1 LLWDRNGVVV
11 MDEPGTGLDRVSR
24 FGAPDDCMQGDE
36 ARVRALEDLG
46 VLDTGP
52 ERRFDRITGLAHRLF
67 GVASAAITL
76 IDRDRQYI
84 KSSEGVKLL
93 PGPRDEAFCDRT
105 IRQPGTLIV
114 EDASV
119 DTRFADNPLVTGE
132 KHVRFYAGHPLEAPG
147 GHRVGALCLLD
158 DRPRTFSEPERA
170 LLQELAEWVQQEL
183 TRSAELEHAAAVQRG
198 LLPRRRPHI
207 GGYEVAGVC
216 LPSRAVGG
224 DFLDW
229 YPTRDGGVAVTLG
242 DVMGKGMPAAIVMA
256 MVRTA
261 MRSAGREHGPA
272 EALRKAADT
281 LHEDLEETNTLV
293 TLCHAVLEPDECLV
307 RYADAGHGLMLL
319 VRADGSVRS
328 AAGSGLPL
336 GVLPGIEWD
345 QATMTLEAGDTLLAF
360 SDGLLDLHPGPLPEA
375 LNEVAAT
382 VREAADAD
390 ETIRRFT
397 ARAHR
402 PALLDD
408 DVTVVAIRR
417 LTGGPE

>member
-1 LLWDRNGVVV
+1 MGHERVVTV
-11 MDEPGTGLDRVSR
+11 DEPAAGLDPGSRTCAVGGRV
-24 FGAPDDCMQGDE
+24 QGDE

-76 IDRDRQYI
+76 IDQDRQYV
-84 KSSEGVKLL
+84 KSSGGVKLL

-105 IRQPGTLIV
+105 IRQPGTLV
-114 EDASV
+114 VADASL
-119 DTRFADNPLVTGE
+119 DARFADNPLVTGE
-132 KHVRFYAGHPLEAPG
+132 RHVRFYAGHPLEAPG

-158 DRPRTFSEPERA
+158 DRPRTFSEAERA

-198 LLPRRRPHI
+198 LLPARRPRIH
-207 GGYEVAGVC
+207 GYDVAGVC

-229 YPTRDGGVAVTLG
+229 YPTRDGGLAVTLG

-261 MRSAGREHGPA
+261 MRSAGRELGPA
-272 EALRKAADT
+272 EALRQAADT
-281 LHEDLEETNTLV
+281 LHEDLEGTSTLV
-293 TLCHAVLEPDECLV
+293 TLCHAVLRPDECLV
-307 RYADAGHGLMLL
+307 RYADAGHGLLLL
-319 VRADGSVRS
+319 VRADGSVCS

-336 GVLPGIEWD
+336 GVMPGTEWD
-345 QATMTLEAGDTLLAF
+345 QATLALEAGDTLLAF
-360 SDGLLDLHPGPLPEA
+360 SDGLLDLHPEPLPQA
-375 LNEVAAT
+375 LQDIAAT
-382 VREAADAD
+382 VHGAADAD
-390 ETIRRFT
+390 ETVRLFA
-397 ARAHR
+397 ARAR
-402 PALLDD
+402 RAALLDD
-408 DVTVVAIRR
+408 DVTVVVVRR
-417 LTGGPE
+417 LNEESG

>member
-1 LLWDRNGVVV
+1 MGQIGVVV
-11 MDEPGTGLDRVSR
+11 DEPGDGRDRISRTGA
-24 FGAPDDCMQGDE
+24 GGDCIRDDE

-52 ERRFDRITGLAHRLF
+52 EQRFDRVTGLARRLF

-76 IDRDRQYI
+76 IDRDRQYV
-84 KSSEGVKLL
+84 KSTEGVRLL

-105 IRQPGTLIV
+105 IRQPSTLII

-119 DTRFADNPLVTGE
+119 DGRFAENPLVTGE
-132 KHVRFYAGHPLEAPG
+132 QHVRFYAGHPLEAPG

-158 DRPRTFSEPERA
+158 DHPRTFSEPERA

-198 LLPRRRPHI
+198 LLPARRPRI
-207 GGYEVAGVC
+207 RDYDIAGVC

-229 YPTRDGGVAVTLG
+229 YPTRDGGLAVTLG

-261 MRSAGREHGPA
+261 MRSAGRELGPA
-272 EALRKAADT
+272 EALRQAADT
-281 LHEDLEETNTLV
+281 LHEDLEGTSTLV
-293 TLCHAVLEPDECLV
+293 TLFHAVLEPEEGLV

-319 VRADGSVRS
+319 VRADGSVCS

-336 GVLPGIEWD
+336 GVLPGTEWD
-345 QATMTLEAGDTLLAF
+345 QATLTLEAGDTLLAF
-360 SDGLLDLHPGPLPEA
+360 SDGLLDLHPEPLPEA
-375 LNEVAAT
+375 LPEIAAT
-382 VREAADAD
+382 VRAAADAG
-390 ETIRRFT
+390 EAVRLFAAGARR
-397 ARAHR
+397 A
-402 PALLDD
+402 ALLDD
-408 DVTVVAIRR
+408 DVTVVVVRR
-417 LTGGPE
+417 LSGVTG